1 MKKRKRRK
9 KNIKKSWAALFHWI
23 FWPENQKSCLSPP
36 SHELKMLEKRVR
48 EKKNADKLKKN
59 TCSETKYHK

>member
-36 SHELKMLEKRVR
+36 SHELKCWKR
-48 EKKNADKLKKN
+48 D
-59 TCSETKYHK
+59 